1 MSGASLTLG
10 DLQQQADGSV
20 VRLPID
26 RLRKSTMTMSGDD
39 PEIRLRGRRRER
51 VALDGVLDTARA
63 GSSAVLVLSGEP
75 GIGKTALLRYAA
87 SRASGFRVL
96 RASGFE
102 SEMELPFAGLHQLCG
117 PLLGQLEQLPGP
129 QRDALRVAFG
139 LREGSAPD
147 RLLVGLAVLS
157 LLAQAAE
164 DQPLACLVDDAQWL
178 DRSSLQALAFVA
190 RRLLAEPVA
199 VLFAVRGVGDEHEL
213 AGLPELAVR
222 GLGERDARALLASA
236 VHGPLDPQVRDRI
249 VAEASGNPLALL
261 QLPRGLGPAEL
272 AGGFFWL
279 PDTRPVASRIEHSF
293 SQQFLSLS
301 PESQRLLLIAAVERS
316 GDVALLW
323 RAARR
328 QGIPVDAAAPTEAAG
343 LVELGAQMRFR
354 HPLARSAV
362 YRMASREDRRAAH
375 RALAEALDPEVDPDR
390 RAWHR
395 AHAAVG
401 PDEAVARELES
412 SAGRAQARGGL
423 AAAAAFFERAAVLT
437 PDAARRTERALT
449 AARAKVQAGAFDA
462 ALKLL
467 AMAEAAPLD
476 EMQRARVDLLRAR
489 LAFAANRGSDAP
501 PLLLRAAKRLEPI
514 DAGLARETYLDAVS
528 AALFAGRLASPGGT
542 PQEVAAAARAAPRP
556 SHPPR
561 ASDLLLDGLAANWS
575 EGYAAGSPL
584 LRRALSAFD
593 RETSAEEDLRWLWL
607 ACTAAI
613 HLWDDARW
621 DTLSGR
627 YVRLTRDAGAL
638 SELPLA
644 LSQRAGALL
653 FAGGLAAA
661 ASFVEEV
668 QVVQEATG
676 SRLAPYGSLALAALR
691 GREAELSLL
700 ATATKDEVVQRG
712 EGIGIGLSDWA
723 TAVLHN
729 GLGQYQNAMAA
740 AESASAY
747 LPNVSPSVNWGL
759 VELVEAAARCGL
771 PERATDAVRRL
782 SESTSASGSD
792 WALGVEARSRALLSE
807 GETAD
812 RRYREAIE
820 RLGRTRMRAELAR
833 AHLLYGEWLRRE
845 DRRIDAREQ
854 LRASYQMLTAM
865 GMEGFAERARRELLA
880 TGETVRKRTVETL
893 TDLTAQEAQIA
904 RLAKDGRTNQEISS
918 QLFISPRTVEWHLHN
933 VFAKLGITSRKA
945 LR

>member
-1 MSGASLTLG
+1 VTLG
-10 DLQQQADGSV
+10 DLQQQADGVV

-26 RLRKSTMTMSGDD
+26 RPRRSAMTMPGHD
-39 PEIRLRGRRRER
+39 PETRLRGRRSER
-51 VALDGVLDTARA
+51 AALDRVLDSARA
-63 GSSAVLVLSGEP
+63 GSSAVLVLCGEP
-75 GIGKTALLRYAA
+75 GIGKTAFLRYAA

-96 RASGFE
+96 RASGSE

-117 PLLGQLEQLPGP
+117 PMLGELEQLPGP

-139 LREGSAPD
+139 LREGNAPD

-157 LLAQAAE
+157 LLAQGAE

-199 VLFAVRGVGDEHEL
+199 LLFAVRGAGDEREL
-213 AGLPELAVR
+213 AGLPQLTVR
-222 GLGERDARALLASA
+222 GLGERDARAVLASA

-249 VAEASGNPLALL
+249 VAEAGGNPLALL
-261 QLPRGLGPAEL
+261 QLPRDFGPADL
-272 AGGFFWL
+272 AGGFWL
-279 PDTRPVASRIEHSF
+279 PDPRPLASRIEHSF
-293 SQQFLSLS
+293 AQRFLALP
-301 PESQRLLLIAAVERS
+301 PESRRLLLTAAAERS

-323 RAARR
+323 RAAQR
-328 QGIPVDAAAPTEAAG
+328 QGIPVDAAAPAEAAG
-343 LVELGAQMRFR
+343 LVELGAQLRFR

-362 YRMASREDRRAAH
+362 YQAAAPEERRAAH

-395 AHAAVG
+395 ALAAVG
-401 PDEAVARELES
+401 PDEAVARELAS

-437 PDAARRTERALT
+437 PDPARRAGRALT
-449 AARAKVQAGAFDA
+449 AAQAKVRSGAFDA

-467 AMAEAAPLD
+467 AVAEAGSLD
-476 EMQRARVDLLRAR
+476 ELGRARVDLLLAQ
-489 LAFAANRGSDAP
+489 LAFVSYRGSDAS
-501 PLLLRAAKRLEPI
+501 PLLLKAARRLERI
-514 DAGLARETYLDAVS
+514 DVDLARATYLDALN
-528 AALFAGRLASPGGT
+528 AAMFAGRLASPGGT

-561 ASDLLLDGLAANWS
+561 APDLLLDGLAANAG
-575 EGYAAGSPL
+575 EGYSAGLPI

-593 RETSAEEDLRWLWL
+593 EPASVVEDLRWLWP

-613 HLWDDARW
+613 NLWDDARW
-621 DTLSGR
+621 DALSNR

-644 LSQRAGALL
+644 LSQRAGVLL
-653 FAGGLAAA
+653 FAGELTAA
-661 ASFVEEV
+661 ASLVEEV

-691 GREAELSLL
+691 GREPEMSVL
-700 ATATKDEVVQRG
+700 ATATKDEAVQRG

-729 GLGQYQNAMAA
+729 GLGHYQDAMAA
-740 AESASAY
+740 AETASAY

-771 PERATDAVRRL
+771 RDRATEAVRRL
-782 SESTSASGSD
+782 SESTSASGGD

-812 RRYREAIE
+812 RLYREAIE
-820 RLGRTRMRAELAR
+820 RLGRSRVRAELAR
-833 AHLLYGEWLRRE
+833 ARLLYGEWLRRE
-845 DRRIDAREQ
+845 DRRTDAREQ
-854 LRASYQMLTAM
+854 LRASHRMLTTM
-865 GMEGFAERARRELLA
+865 GMDGFAERARRELLA

-904 RLAKDGRTNQEISS
+904 RLARDGRSNQEIGS
-918 QLFISPRTVEWHLHN
+918 QLFISPRTVEWHLRN
-933 VFAKLGITSRKA
+933 VFSKLGITSRKE
-945 LR
+945 LG

>member
-1 MSGASLTLG
+1 LTLG
-10 DLQQQADGSV
+10 DLQRQQSFLDGD
-20 VRLPID
+20 LLTD
-26 RLRKSTMTMSGDD
+26 RLRASTVTMSGDD
-39 PEIRLRGRRRER
+39 PETRLRGRRGER
-51 VALDGVLDTARA
+51 AALDRVLDTARA
-63 GSSAVLVLSGEP
+63 GSSAVLVLCGEP

-139 LREGSAPD
+139 LREGTAPD

-157 LLAQAAE
+157 LMAQAAE
-164 DQPLACLVDDAQWL
+164 GQPLACLVDDAHWL
-178 DRSSLQALAFVA
+178 DRSSRQALAFVA

-199 VLFAVRGVGDEHEL
+199 LLFAVRGVGDEHEL
-213 AGLPELAVR
+213 AGLPQLTVR
-222 GLGERDARALLASA
+222 GLGERDARGLLASA

-249 VAEASGNPLALL
+249 VAEADGNPLALL
-261 QLPRGLGPAEL
+261 QLPRGLGPADL

-279 PDTRPVASRIEHSF
+279 PDTRPVSSRVEHSF
-293 SQQFLSLS
+293 AQRFRSLP
-301 PESQRLLLIAAVERS
+301 PESQRLLLTAAAERS

-323 RAARR
+323 RAAQR
-328 QGIPVDAAAPTEAAG
+328 QGIPVDAAAAAEAAG

-362 YRMASREDRRAAH
+362 YRTASPEDRRAAH
-375 RALAEALDPEVDPDR
+375 RALAEALDPQVDPDR

-395 AHAAVG
+395 AHAAVA
-401 PDEAVARELES
+401 PDEAVAAELES

-423 AAAAAFFERAAVLT
+423 AAAAAFFERAVVLT
-437 PDAARRTERALT
+437 PGAAQRAGRALT
-449 AARAKVQAGAFDA
+449 AAQAKVQAGAFDA
-462 ALKLL
+462 AVQLL
-467 AMAEAAPLD
+467 GMAEAAPLD
-476 EMQRARVDLLRAR
+476 DMQRARADLLRAQ

-501 PLLLRAAKRLEPI
+501 PLLLKAAKRIERI
-514 DAGLARETYLDAVS
+514 DVGLARATYLDALN

-561 ASDLLLDGLAANWS
+561 GPDLLLDGLAVIWS

-584 LRRALSAFD
+584 LRQALGAFD
-593 RETSAEEDLRWLWL
+593 GETSAEEDIRWLWL
-607 ACTAAI
+607 VCAAAI
-613 HLWDDARW
+613 QLWDDARW

-627 YVRLTRDAGAL
+627 YVHLTRDAGAL

-644 LSQRAGALL
+644 LSQRAGILF
-653 FAGGLAAA
+653 FAGELASAT
-661 ASFVEEV
+661 SLVEEM
-668 QVVQEATG
+668 QVVREATG

-691 GREAELSLL
+691 GDEAEMSIL

-712 EGIGIGLSDWA
+712 EGIGISLTEWA

-729 GLGQYQNAMAA
+729 GLGHYQNAMAA
-740 AESASAY
+740 AETASAY
-747 LPNVSPSVNWGL
+747 LSNVSPSVNWGL
-759 VELVEAAARCGL
+759 VELVEAAQRCGQ
-771 PERATDAVRRL
+771 PERATDAFHRL

-792 WALGVEARSRALLSE
+792 WGLGVEARSRALLSE
-807 GETAD
+807 GDVAD
-812 RRYREAIE
+812 RLYREAIE

-845 DRRIDAREQ
+845 DRRIDARDQ
-854 LRASYQMLTAM
+854 LRVAYEMLTAL
-865 GMEGFAERARRELLA
+865 GMEGFADRGRRELLA
-880 TGETVRKRTVETL
+880 AGETVRGRTVETLTDL

-904 RLAKDGRTNQEISS
+904 RLARDGRTNQEISS
-918 QLFISPRTVEWHLHN
+918 QLFISPRTVEWHLRN
-933 VFAKLGITSRKA
+933 VFAKLGITSRKE

>member
-1 MSGASLTLG
+1 MTS
-10 DLQQQADGSV
+10 AD
-20 VRLPID
+20 R
-26 RLRKSTMTMSGDD
+26 
-39 PEIRLRGRRRER
+39 RG
-51 VALDGVLDTARA
+51 GC
-63 GSSAVLVLSGEP
+63 
-75 GIGKTALLRYAA
+75 LL
-87 SRASGFRVL
+87 
-96 RASGFE
+96 
-102 SEMELPFAGLHQLCG
+102 AGLHQLCG

-261 QLPRGLGPAEL
+261 QLPRGLGPADL

-343 LVELGAQMRFR
+343 LVELGRLLQVTERILRDEETDEDLQVIFAR
-354 HPLARSAV
+354 HTARNPRAC
-362 YRMASREDRRAAH
+362 ASVGAAH

-653 FAGGLAAA
+653 FAGELAAA

-691 GREAELSLL
+691 GREAELSIL

-759 VELVEAAARCGL
+759 VELVEAATTRL
-771 PERATDAVRRL
+771 HVRPGGPGAGGDCDR
-782 SESTSASGSD
+782 GFRRRH
-792 WALGVEARSRALLSE
+792 RS
-807 GETAD
+807 
-812 RRYREAIE
+812 
-820 RLGRTRMRAELAR
+820 
-833 AHLLYGEWLRRE
+833 H
-845 DRRIDAREQ
+845 REQ
-854 LRASYQMLTAM
+854 LPAHHRP
-865 GMEGFAERARRELLA
+865 AR
-880 TGETVRKRTVETL
+880 
-893 TDLTAQEAQIA
+893 
-904 RLAKDGRTNQEISS
+904 
-918 QLFISPRTVEWHLHN
+918 H
-933 VFAKLGITSRKA
+933 
-945 LR
+945 